1 MVYLTIF
8 NLGLIILEKKNNK
21 EALRALKFFLFS
33 CSAGIIEAV
42 VSTLLDMT
50 INKGNTA
57 EDSRYYICYAIA
69 LVCSVIWNFTFNR
82 KFTFKSSSNVPKSM
96 ALALLF
102 YVPFAPYTIWLAKV
116 LPGVLNINAKLFG
129 AISLEGLVILAIN
142 MAQNMVLEYLWQ
154 RFVVFKDSI
163 DTNEVAEK
171 ENVKE

>member
-1 MVYLTIF
+1 MNETQQEVQQQET
-8 NLGLIILEKKNNK
+8 KKK

-33 CSAGIIEAV
+33 CSAGIIETV
-42 VSTLLDMT
+42 VSTVLDAT
-50 INKGNTA
+50 VNKSN
-57 EDSRYYICYAIA
+57 EHYYICYAIA

-82 KFTFKSSSNVPKSM
+82 KFTFKSATNVPKAM

-116 LPGVLNINAKLFG
+116 LEPILPYNIL
-129 AISLEGLVILAIN
+129 ILAIN
-142 MAQNMVLEYLWQ
+142 MIQNVVLEYLWQ

-171 ENVKE
+171 EKEQAK